1 MLPNLIAL
9 VSGILFGAGLGI
21 SQMVNPVKVMNFL
34 DITGSWD
41 PSLAL
46 VMGFA
51 VVIFFISWRISIA
64 QLHPLLNH
72 KITIPLKTRIF
83 EPQLLVGSSIFGVG
97 WGIVGLCP
105 GPSISSIA
113 YLMPQTVIFILS
125 MAAGIYFANWL
136 LPKIFT

>member
-72 KITIPLKTRIF
+72 KITTPLKTRVF